1 MRKALLI
8 LVCAVSLAYGGTK
21 KFVVDLTTGETSTL
35 MTRFFGGVPS
45 TADYFAARGERVEI
59 AVIIHGE
66 AYKYFVKN
74 LENTQYG
81 VDEKLAADQETI
93 LAKLEAMRK
102 KYAITLEVCQSGMH
116 RKGILTQDLYP
127 FVTPIPSA
135 MIGLVKWQNEG
146 YSYIPV
152 H

>member
-8 LVCAVSLAYGGTK
+8 LLCAVSLAYGGTK
-21 KFVVDLTTGETSTL
+21 KFVVDLTTGETPTL
-35 MTRFFGGVPS
+35 MTRFFGGVPG
-45 TADYFAARGERVEI
+45 TADHFVAQGDRVEI
-59 AVIIHGE
+59 AVVIHGE
-66 AYKYFVKN
+66 AYKYFVRN

-81 VDEKLAADQETI
+81 VDEKLAADQESI
-93 LAKLEAMRK
+93 LQRLEAMRK
-102 KYAITLEVCQSGMH
+102 KYNITFEVCQSGMH
-116 RKGILTQDLYP
+116 RKGILTEDLYP
-127 FVTPIPSA
+127 FVRPIPSA